1 MRNFV
6 VSNHKQMDHA
16 TTILICI
23 LVLCACMIL
32 YKLLNKA
39 ENKLKNKQVEQTQ
52 AQFSP
57 EQLKFLQTVG
67 GAYKRNEVKSRKE
80 LLEECGIPHE
90 IAYGNDYSLVE
101 ENIPFIKNQN
111 DHDVFT
117 TYLNTVAK
125 RHDLTYRPII
135 PLSGETLGVNLHK
148 TEKGIYQAIYGVVL
162 YQEKTTVTNI
172 AYNGCVWRSGPLRAG
187 NLSVIS
193 NEITRFSPV
202 DAGKIFITNERII
215 FIGKQKNVTKQIK
228 IDEIISFNLYQ
239 DGILVNIPNKKP
251 LLFKFSENKDFGIFE
266 ISDQLNQFIIT
277 MNRMMAGDYD
287 QDLLAPNQSPK
298 ASAVN
303 DIAKAL
309 VAKNYSEDLLKIIP
323 EAKVGNTFST
333 SSIQR
338 KYEMGYNRAG
348 RLTDQLECLYFITP
362 AENGK
367 REWLVDGNDTEM
379 LLRLIDAADP
389 YPAMN

>member
-1 MRNFV
+1 
-6 VSNHKQMDHA
+6 MDHL
-16 TTILICI
+16 TVILICI
-23 LVLCACMIL
+23 VVLCVCMIL
-32 YKLLNKA
+32 YKLVSKA
-39 ENKLKNKQVEQTQ
+39 ENKLKSKQAEQAQ
-52 AQFSP
+52 AQFTP

-67 GAYKRNEVKSRKE
+67 GAYKRNEVKSRND
-80 LLEECGIPHE
+80 LLEECGIPHDVV
-90 IAYGNDYSLVE
+90 YGRDYSLIE
-101 ENIPFIKNQN
+101 AAIPFIKNTN
-111 DHDVFT
+111 DHNVFT

-125 RHDLTYRPII
+125 RHDLTYRQII

-148 TEKGIYQAIYGVVL
+148 SEHGIYQAIYGVVL

-172 AYNGCVWRSGPLRAG
+172 AYSGCVWRSGPLRSG

-228 IDEIISFNLYQ
+228 IDEILSFNLYQ

-251 LLFKFSENKDFGIFE
+251 LLFKFLENKDFEIFE

-277 MNRMMAGDYD
+277 MSRMMAGNYE
-287 QDLLAPNQSPK
+287 QDLLAPNHFPK
-298 ASAVN
+298 ASASD
-303 DIAKAL
+303 DIASAL
-309 VAKNYSEDLLKIIP
+309 VAKNYSEELVKIIS
-323 EAKVGNTFST
+323 EAKVGGPFSI

-338 KYEMGYNRAG
+338 KFEMGYSRAG
-348 RLTDQLECLYFITP
+348 RLADQLECLYFISP

-367 REWLVDGNDTEM
+367 REWLIDSDDTEM
-379 LLRLIDAADP
+379 LLRLIDAAEP
-389 YPAMN
+389 YPTLN